1 MEKLFRPD
9 ADEQLAQRTARWFEL
24 RAGKVTASSVYKVM
38 AKTKTGYGADRDNY
52 KAQLVVERLTGQPAK
67 TYSNAAMEWGVQTE
81 AEARAAYEARM
92 GVLVTEVGFM
102 PHPTIEMCGA
112 SPDGVVG
119 EGLVEIKCPE
129 TATMIDQ
136 LLTRKISDKYFK
148 QMQLQMKCADKKWCD
163 FVVYDPRMPE
173 SMQMFVARVERD
185 ERFIAEMEAEIVKF
199 LAEVDSTVT
208 QLKAQ
213 YEQSH
218 V

>member
-1 MEKLFRPD
+1 MTE
-9 ADEQLAQRTARWFEL
+9 QRTDSWFQARC
-24 RAGKVTASSVYKVM
+24 GKVTASSVYKVM

-92 GVLVTEVGFM
+92 GVLVTEVGFI

-119 EGLVEIKCPE
+119 DGLVEIKCPE

-136 LLTRKISDKYFK
+136 LLSKKIPSEYFK

-185 ERFIAEMEAEIVKF
+185 DRFIAEMEAEIVKF
-199 LAEVDSTVT
+199 LAEVDSTVAK
-208 QLKAQ
+208 LKEQ
-213 YEQSH
+213 YGQAN

>member
-1 MEKLFRPD
+1 
-9 ADEQLAQRTARWFEL
+9 
-24 RAGKVTASSVYKVM
+24 M

-119 EGLVEIKCPE
+119 DGLVEIKCPE

-136 LLTRKISDKYFK
+136 LLTRKIPDKYFK

-163 FVVYDPRMPE
+163 LVFYDPRMPE
-173 SMQMFVARVERD
+173 SMQMFIHRVDRD

-213 YEQSH
+213 YE
-218 V
+218 

>member
-1 MEKLFRPD
+1 METLFRSD
-9 ADEQLAQRTARWFEL
+9 ADERLAQRTAGWFEL

-136 LLTRKISDKYFK
+136 LLTRKIPDKYMK

-213 YEQSH
+213 YE
-218 V
+218 

>member
-1 MEKLFRPD
+1 
-9 ADEQLAQRTARWFEL
+9 
-24 RAGKVTASSVYKVM
+24 M

-67 TYSNAAMEWGVQTE
+67 TYSNTAMEWGVQTE

-136 LLTRKISDKYFK
+136 LLTRKIPDKYFK
-148 QMQLQMKCADKKWCD
+148 QMQLQMKCADKKRCD
-163 FVVYDPRMPE
+163 LVFYDPRMPE

-185 ERFIAEMEAEIVKF
+185 DRFIAEMEAEIVKF
-199 LAEVDSTVT
+199 LAEVDSTVAK
-208 QLKAQ
+208 LKEQ
-213 YEQSH
+213 YGQAN